1 MSCSLTKLQEIFLDV
16 DIVQMCKDALQRLI
30 DIGLVL
36 QTKSHAAESLDHN
49 LEVTQLGRATFKGTE
64 NLDIFA
70 RILFLPIALK
80 DIFGTLK
87 IDTRV

>member
-1 MSCSLTKLQEIFLDV
+1 MTCSLTKLQEIFLDV

-36 QTKSHAAESLDHN
+36 QTKSQADENVEHK
-49 LEVTQLGRATFKGTE
+49 LEVTQLGRATFKGTV
-64 NLDIFA
+64 NLEIFA
-70 RILFLPIALK
+70 RILFLQIALK

-87 IDTRV
+87 IRD